1 MAKASQQK
9 TVLYLGDIVGEAGIS
24 AVAEAIDRLR
34 ADYSPDII
42 IAQGENLSGGRGI
55 TESDYNRL
63 RDLGIDGVT
72 GGNWS
77 LHHKEIEPL
86 LSDPGTPITAPANWL
101 EAAKPGWKRFKAG
114 GAEVLLISLLGQIFS
129 RRDMPAIQNPLLE
142 VDRILKDQGFDS
154 PNPPDLVIV
163 NLHGDFSSEKKTIG
177 YYLDG
182 RASLVVGDHWHIQ
195 TGDAA
200 VLPAGTAHIT
210 DVGMCGSLNSSLG
223 VSFDCVIPRWR
234 DGKTVANT
242 WDEAKPWQINGVLA
256 RFEDRTAKSC
266 QMVRLVI
273 D

>member
-1 MAKASQQK
+1 MAKDSQTK
-9 TVLYLGDIVGEAGIS
+9 TVLYLGDVVGEAGLS
-24 AVAEAIDRLR
+24 AVAESIDRLR
-34 ADYSPDII
+34 ADYAPDII

-55 TESDYNRL
+55 NLADFGRL

-86 LSDPGTPITAPANWL
+86 LADPKAPIVAPANWL
-101 EAAKPGWKRFKAG
+101 QAAKPGWKRFEAG

-142 VDRILKDQGFDS
+142 VDRILMAEGFDS
-154 PNPPDLVIV
+154 PSPPDLIIV

-195 TGDAA
+195 SNDAA
-200 VLPAGTAHIT
+200 VLPAKTAHIT
-210 DVGMCGSLNSSLG
+210 DVGMCGSLHSSLG

-234 DGKTVANT
+234 DGKTVANR
-242 WDEAKPWQINGVLA
+242 WDEAKPWQICGVLA
-256 RFEDRTAKSC
+256 RFEGQTAKAC
-266 QMVRLVI
+266 QTVRLVI